1 MTLTQSSIRWQY
13 FPRSQR
19 PPDHLLAVVKAFEA
33 AAGPFS
39 EHYALWESWAKA
51 PAGPPPRMESNQ
63 VLAKVAP
70 QLETA
75 GYMVEKT
82 GAKLPLTVLWGTNGK
97 PEKSYNAD
105 AKMEHAAGR
114 ETVVE
119 VEAGGATANNLWRKD
134 LMEACVMPYVDFL
147 VLAVRNEYRSW
158 DKKKGTPRVRLDFGS
173 VTAELD
179 AVFESHRLQLPLL
192 GILVIGY

>member
-1 MTLTQSSIRWQY
+1 MVTQPATRWQY

-19 PPDHLLAVVKAFEA
+19 PPEHLLAVVKAFET
-33 AAGPFS
+33 AGPGFAA
-39 EHYALWESWAKA
+39 HYAAWQAWAES
-51 PAGPPPRMESNQ
+51 PAGKPPRLESNT

-70 QLETA
+70 ALEEA
-75 GYMVEKT
+75 GYAVEKP
-82 GAKLPLTVLWGTNGK
+82 GAKLPLTVLWGANGR

-105 AKMEHAAGR
+105 AKIVHEPGR

-134 LMEACVMPYVDFL
+134 LMEACVMPYVDYL
-147 VLAVRNEYRSW
+147 AIAVRNEYRSM
-158 DKKKGTPRVRLDFGS
+158 DAKKRTPRINADFGL
-173 VTAELD
+173 VTSELD
-179 AVFESHRLQLPLL
+179 ALFESRRLQLPLL